1 MSDNHLASI
10 EGTMRTMKRLC
21 MISIALACSSLA
33 LSIVAILP
41 MWVVMI
47 FNIVMIPIAVALL
60 ASLFLWLF
68 INLGIARISYG
79 ITEINVNMV
88 LGIIKDMDPN
98 RLIRFVNEFSNFLT
112 RFRMRSFLALLI
124 MFWGFFNVIFCKIVL
139 SFGSI
144 SLGLFA
150 TALAFAVPVS
160 VSIII
165 ALGSHYSELVREDYV
180 HPKDPQQLLNLIKSA
195 SFTWD
200 LLFVTLIIPM
210 VVILLSL
217 PLILPVTIT
226 RSTLMLIV
234 GFSLYFALALSE
246 LIVAM
251 QWLMLVLM
259 GRNISQFLSM
269 VSQLKAQG
277 GGNKQ

>member
-47 FNIVMIPIAVALL
+47 FNIVMIPTMAALL
-60 ASLFLWLF
+60 ASLLLWLF
-68 INLGIARISYG
+68 INLGIARINYG
-79 ITEINVNMV
+79 ITEIHANVV

-124 MFWGFFNVIFCKIVL
+124 MFWGFFNVIFCAIVL

-144 SLGLFA
+144 SLGPFA

-165 ALGSHYSELVREDYV
+165 ALESHYSELVREDYV
-180 HPKDPQQLLNLIKSA
+180 HPKDPQQLLDLIKST

-200 LLFVTLIIPM
+200 LLFVMLIIPM
-210 VVILLSL
+210 VVILLLL

-226 RSTLMLIV
+226 RSTLILIV

-259 GRNISQFLSM
+259 YRNNLQFLSM

>member
-1 MSDNHLASI
+1 
-10 EGTMRTMKRLC
+10 MRTMKRLYK
-21 MISIALACSSLA
+21 ISIALALSSLA

-47 FNIVMIPIAVALL
+47 FNIVMILTVVALL

-68 INLGIARISYG
+68 TNLGIARISYG
-79 ITEINVNMV
+79 ITEINANVV

-124 MFWGFFNVIFCKIVL
+124 MFWGFFNVIFCIIVL

-144 SLGLFA
+144 SLGPFA

-165 ALGSHYSELVREDYV
+165 ALGGHYSELVREDYV
-180 HPKDPQQLLNLIKSA
+180 HPKDPQQLLDLIKST

-200 LLFVTLIIPM
+200 LLFVMLIIPM
-210 VVILLSL
+210 VVILLLL

-226 RSTLMLIV
+226 RSTLILIV

-259 GRNISQFLSM
+259 YRNISQFLSM

-277 GGNKQ
+277 EGNRQ